1 MTLWQFLTA
10 AMPLFSVFILLVLC
24 RLPARQAMPLSLL
37 ISALLAYL
45 VWQMP
50 ILQLSAAV
58 LEGLVIAATILWII
72 FGAIVL
78 LKVLTLSGAMAV
90 IKAGFSQLSAD
101 KRVQLVIIGW
111 LFVGFLEGAAGFGT
125 PAAIAAPLLVALGFS
140 PLAAVV
146 LALVA
151 DSAAV
156 SFGAVGTPVL
166 VGLAQGVPGV
176 TASELQQIALTAI
189 GIDIFVASWLPLLLV
204 LMYSRFFSEHA
215 NWRYGLSAAP
225 FALLSGFAFTLP
237 AYGVTWWLG
246 PEFPSVLGALIGL
259 AITCS
264 AAHFQLLTPKPSA
277 NTGAVDL
284 SMSVASSQL
293 TQTQALHK
301 QTEHPRAVQSQA
313 EQIALP
319 KRIPLWQAWLPYVA
333 VALLLVLTRV
343 SELPIKAFLQGL
355 NWQWQ
360 GILGSELTV
369 SVAPLYLPGSVF
381 MLVALLAAL
390 VFRLP
395 KVALVNAFRQ
405 SGTMLLPSCIALAA
419 AVPMVRIF
427 LHSDVNALGL
437 PAMPLALAALAAEFL
452 SDYWL
457 ALAPLVGA
465 LGSFIAGSATFSNLM
480 FGSFQ
485 QAMAQQAELPQTL
498 VLALQMLGANAGNM
512 ICVVNV
518 VAAASVV
525 NLNGREGEIIRYTLW
540 PMLFYCTGAALVAF
554 WFFS

>member
-1 MTLWQFLTA
+1 
-10 AMPLFSVFILLVLC
+10 MPLFSVFILLVLC
-24 RLPARQAMPLSLL
+24 RLPARQAMPFSLL
-37 ISALLAYL
+37 ITAALAYM

-50 ILQLSAAV
+50 LLQLSAAV

-78 LKVLTLSGAMAV
+78 LKVLTISGAMEA
-90 IKAGFSQLSAD
+90 IKAGFSQLSSD

-176 TASELQQIALTAI
+176 TSGELQQIALTAI
-189 GIDIFVASWLPLLLV
+189 GIDIFVASWLPLILV
-204 LMYSRFFSEHA
+204 LLYSRFFSEQA
-215 NWRYGLSAAP
+215 NWRFGLAAAP
-225 FALLSGFAFTLP
+225 FALLSGLAFTLP

-264 AAHFQLLTPKPSA
+264 AAHLQILTPKPVVTAPVVSTDFTIQVKQNPGVQTSSA
-277 NTGAVDL
+277 
-284 SMSVASSQL
+284 Q
-293 TQTQALHK
+293 
-301 QTEHPRAVQSQA
+301 VQSNQFA
-313 EQIALP
+313 MQKP
-319 KRIPLWQAWLPYVA
+319 IPLWQAWLPYVA

-343 SELPIKAFLQGL
+343 SELPVKAWLQGV

-390 VFRLP
+390 VFRLSR
-395 KVALVNAFRQ
+395 VQLANAVKQ

-427 LHSDVNALGL
+427 LHSDVNASAL
-437 PAMPLALAALAAEFL
+437 PAMPLALAALAATYL

-485 QAMAQQAELPQTL
+485 QAMAQQADLPQTL

-540 PMLFYCTGAALVAF
+540 PMLFYCSGAALVAF

>member
-37 ISALLAYL
+37 LSTALAYW

-50 ILQLSAAV
+50 LLQLSAAL

-125 PAAIAAPLLVALGFS
+125 PAAIAAPLLVALGFT

-176 TASELQQIALTAI
+176 TAAELQQIALTAI
-189 GIDIFVASWLPLLLV
+189 GIDIFVASWLPLILV
-204 LMYSRFFSEHA
+204 LMYSRFFSEQA
-215 NWRYGLSAAP
+215 NWRYGLAAAP
-225 FALLSGFAFTLP
+225 FALLSGLAFTLP

-246 PEFPSVLGALIGL
+246 PEFPSVLGALLGL

-264 AAHFQLLTPKPSA
+264 AAHFNILTPTPAIKQ
-277 NTGAVDL
+277 
-284 SMSVASSQL
+284 SSDNAATL
-293 TQTQALHK
+293 CS
-301 QTEHPRAVQSQA
+301 ENSDS
-313 EQIALP
+313 QIAP
-319 KRIPLWQAWLPYVA
+319 KAVLNAIPLWQAWLPYVGVA
-333 VALLLVLTRV
+333 VLLVLTRI
-343 SELPIKAFLQGL
+343 SELPIKAWLQGL

-360 GILGSELTV
+360 GILGTELTV

-381 MLVALLAAL
+381 MLVALTAAL
-390 VFRLP
+390 VFRLS
-395 KVALVNAFRQ
+395 KTEIGNAFRQ

-427 LHSDVNALGL
+427 LHSDVNALDL
-437 PAMPLALAALAAEFL
+437 PAMPLALAALAAEYL

-540 PMLFYCTGAALVAF
+540 PMLFYCSGAALVAF

>member
-37 ISALLAYL
+37 ISAVLAYW

-50 ILQLSAAV
+50 LLQLSAAV

-101 KRVQLVIIGW
+101 KKVQLVIIGW

-189 GIDIFVASWLPLLLV
+189 GIDIFVASCLPLILV

-264 AAHFQLLTPKPSA
+264 AAHFRLLTPKPAPTADS
-277 NTGAVDL
+277 GAVDL
-284 SMSVASSQL
+284 SM
-293 TQTQALHK
+293 
-301 QTEHPRAVQSQA
+301 
-313 EQIALP
+313 QIVLP
-319 KRIPLWQAWLPYVA
+319 KRIALWQAWLPYVA

-343 SELPIKAFLQGL
+343 SELPVKAFLQGL
-355 NWQWQ
+355 NLQWQ

-390 VFRLP
+390 VFRLS
-395 KVALVNAFRQ
+395 KAELGKAFRQ

-427 LHSDVNALGL
+427 LHSDINALGL
-437 PAMPLALAALAAEFL
+437 PAMPLALAALAAQYL
-452 SDYWL
+452 TDYWL

>member
-37 ISALLAYL
+37 ISAVLAYW

-50 ILQLSAAV
+50 LLQLTAAV
-58 LEGLVIAATILWII
+58 AEGLVIAATILWII

-78 LKVLTLSGAMAV
+78 LKVLTLSGAMEV

-189 GIDIFVASWLPLLLV
+189 GIDIFVASWLPLILV
-204 LMYSRFFSEHA
+204 LMYSRFFSEQA

-264 AAHFQLLTPKPSA
+264 AAYFHILTPRPVGIA
-277 NTGAVDL
+277 AVGSVTL
-284 SMSVASSQL
+284 SNQAKQSQL
-293 TQTQALHK
+293 TPTQSA
-301 QTEHPRAVQSQA
+301 EIQSDH
-313 EQIALP
+313 ITMP
-319 KRIPLWQAWLPYVA
+319 KPIPLWQAWLPYVA

-343 SELPIKAFLQGL
+343 SELPVKAWLQGI

-369 SVAPLYLPGSVF
+369 SVAPFYLPGSVF
-381 MLVALLAAL
+381 MLVALVAAL
-390 VFRLP
+390 VFRLSR
-395 KVALVNAFRQ
+395 VQLTNAFKQ

-427 LHSDVNALGL
+427 LHSDVNALDL
-437 PAMPLALAALAAEFL
+437 PAMPLALAALAATYL

-540 PMLFYCTGAALVAF
+540 PMLFYCSGAALVAF

>member
-37 ISALLAYL
+37 LSAALAYW

-50 ILQLSAAV
+50 LLQLSAAL

-176 TASELQQIALTAI
+176 TAAELQQIALTAI
-189 GIDIFVASWLPLLLV
+189 GIDIFVASWLPLILV
-204 LMYSRFFSEHA
+204 LMYSRFFSEQA
-215 NWRYGLSAAP
+215 NWRYGFAAAP
-225 FALLSGFAFTLP
+225 FALLSGLAFTLP

-246 PEFPSVLGALIGL
+246 PEFPSVLGALLGL

-264 AAHFQLLTPKPSA
+264 AAHFNILTPTPVIEQGADNVVNLSSEKSDSQTAPVVVLKP
-277 NTGAVDL
+277 
-284 SMSVASSQL
+284 
-293 TQTQALHK
+293 
-301 QTEHPRAVQSQA
+301 
-313 EQIALP
+313 
-319 KRIPLWQAWLPYVA
+319 IPLWQAWLPYVGVA
-333 VALLLVLTRV
+333 VLLVLTRV
-343 SELPIKAFLQGL
+343 SELPIKAWLQGF

-360 GILGSELTV
+360 GILGTELTV

-381 MLVALLAAL
+381 MLVALTAAM
-390 VFRLP
+390 VFRLS
-395 KVALVNAFRQ
+395 KTELGNAFRQ

-427 LHSDVNALGL
+427 LHSDVNALDL
-437 PAMPLALAALAAEFL
+437 PAMPLALAALAAEYL

-540 PMLFYCTGAALVAF
+540 PMLFYCSGAALVAF

>member
-1 MTLWQFLTA
+1 MTFWQLLTA

-37 ISALLAYL
+37 LSAILAYW

-50 ILQLSAAV
+50 ALQLSAAV

-72 FGAIVL
+72 FGALVL
-78 LKVLTLSGAMAV
+78 LKVLTLSSAMAV

-166 VGLAQGVPGV
+166 VGLAQGVPGI
-176 TASELQQIALTAI
+176 TAAELQQTALTAVS
-189 GIDIFVASWLPLLLV
+189 IDIFVASWLPVLLV
-204 LMYSRFFSEHA
+204 LMYSRFFSEQA
-215 NWRYGLSAAP
+215 NWRYGLAAVP
-225 FALLSGFAFTLP
+225 FALLSGLAFTLP

-246 PEFPSVLGALIGL
+246 PEFPSVLGALLGL

-264 AAHFQLLTPKPSA
+264 AAHFNILTPMPVIKQGTD
-277 NTGAVDL
+277 NVVNL
-284 SMSVASSQL
+284 SSEKSDSQTAPVVVL
-293 TQTQALHK
+293 K
-301 QTEHPRAVQSQA
+301 S
-313 EQIALP
+313 
-319 KRIPLWQAWLPYVA
+319 IPLWQAWLPYVGVA
-333 VALLLVLTRV
+333 VLLVLTRV
-343 SELPIKAFLQGL
+343 SELPIKAWLQGL

-360 GILGSELTV
+360 GILGTELTV

-381 MLVALLAAL
+381 MLVALTAAIF
-390 VFRLP
+390 FRLSAADIG
-395 KVALVNAFRQ
+395 KAVTQ
-405 SGTMLLPSCIALAA
+405 SGAMLLPSCIALAA

-427 LHSDVNALGL
+427 LHSDVNAQGL
-437 PAMPLALAALAAEFL
+437 PAMPMALATLAADYL
-452 SDYWL
+452 TDYWI

-540 PMLFYCTGAALVAF
+540 PMLFYCSGAALVAF

>member
-1 MTLWQFLTA
+1 MTILQLLTA

-37 ISALLAYL
+37 LSAALAYW

-50 ILQLSAAV
+50 LLQLSAAL

-111 LFVGFLEGAAGFGT
+111 LFVSFLEGAAGFGT
-125 PAAIAAPLLVALGFS
+125 PAAIAAPLLVALGFT
-140 PLAAVV
+140 PVAAVV

-166 VGLAQGVPGV
+166 VGLAQGVPGI
-176 TASELQQIALTAI
+176 TAAELQQTALTAVS
-189 GIDIFVASWLPLLLV
+189 IDIFVASWLPVLLV
-204 LMYSRFFSEHA
+204 LMYSRFFSEQA
-215 NWRYGLSAAP
+215 NWRYGLAAVP
-225 FALLSGFAFTLP
+225 FALLSGLAFTLP

-246 PEFPSVLGALIGL
+246 PEFPSVLGALLGL

-264 AAHFQLLTPKPSA
+264 AAHFNILTPMPVIKQGTDNVVNLSSEKSDSQTAPVVVLKP
-277 NTGAVDL
+277 
-284 SMSVASSQL
+284 
-293 TQTQALHK
+293 
-301 QTEHPRAVQSQA
+301 
-313 EQIALP
+313 
-319 KRIPLWQAWLPYVA
+319 IPLWQAWLPYVGVA
-333 VALLLVLTRV
+333 VLLVLTRV
-343 SELPIKAFLQGL
+343 SELPIKAWLQGL

-360 GILGSELTV
+360 GILGTELTV

-381 MLVALLAAL
+381 MLVALTAAIF
-390 VFRLP
+390 FRLSAADIG
-395 KVALVNAFRQ
+395 KAVTQ
-405 SGTMLLPSCIALAA
+405 SGAMLLPSCIALAA

-427 LHSDVNALGL
+427 LHSDVNAQGL
-437 PAMPLALAALAAEFL
+437 PAMPMALATLAADYL
-452 SDYWL
+452 TDYWI

-540 PMLFYCTGAALVAF
+540 PMLFYCSGAALVAF

>member
-37 ISALLAYL
+37 LSTILAYW

-50 ILQLSAAV
+50 LLQLSAAL

-176 TASELQQIALTAI
+176 TATELQQISLTAI
-189 GIDIFVASWLPLLLV
+189 GIDIFVASWLPLILV
-204 LMYSRFFSEHA
+204 LMYSRFFSEQA
-215 NWRYGLSAAP
+215 NWRYGLAAAP
-225 FALLSGFAFTLP
+225 FALLSGLAFTLP

-246 PEFPSVLGALIGL
+246 PEFPSVLGALLGL

-264 AAHFQLLTPKPSA
+264 AAHFNFLTPTPVIKQHTEYAAGLGHNQSGHQSDHQSYHQSYHQSDNQA
-277 NTGAVDL
+277 AAGA
-284 SMSVASSQL
+284 QL
-293 TQTQALHK
+293 KA
-301 QTEHPRAVQSQA
+301 
-313 EQIALP
+313 
-319 KRIPLWQAWLPYVA
+319 IPLWQAWLPYVGVA
-333 VALLLVLTRV
+333 VLLVLTRV
-343 SELPIKAFLQGL
+343 SELPIKAWLQGL

-360 GILGSELTV
+360 GILGTELTV
-369 SVAPLYLPGSVF
+369 SVAPLYLPGAVF
-381 MLVALLAAL
+381 MLVALVAAL
-390 VFRLP
+390 LFRLTAADLG
-395 KVALVNAFRQ
+395 KAFKQ
-405 SGTMLLPSCIALAA
+405 SGSMLLPSCIALAA

-427 LHSDVNALGL
+427 LHSDVNTLGL
-437 PAMPLALAALAAEFL
+437 PAMPLALAALAAAYL
-452 SDYWL
+452 TDYWL

-540 PMLFYCTGAALVAF
+540 PMLFYCSGAALVAF

>member
-24 RLPARQAMPLSLL
+24 RLPARQAMSLSLL
-37 ISALLAYL
+37 LSAILAYW

-50 ILQLSAAV
+50 LLQLSAAL

-176 TASELQQIALTAI
+176 TATVLQQVALTAI
-189 GIDIFVASWLPLLLV
+189 GIDIFVASWLPLILV
-204 LMYSRFFSEHA
+204 LMYSRFFSEQA
-215 NWRYGLSAAP
+215 NWRYGLAAAP
-225 FALLSGFAFTLP
+225 FALLSGLAFTLP

-246 PEFPSVLGALIGL
+246 PEFPSVLGALLGL
-259 AITCS
+259 ALTCS
-264 AAHFQLLTPKPSA
+264 AAHFNFLTPTPVIKQHTEFAAGLGHNQSDHQSSHQTA
-277 NTGAVDL
+277 AGA
-284 SMSVASSQL
+284 QL
-293 TQTQALHK
+293 KA
-301 QTEHPRAVQSQA
+301 
-313 EQIALP
+313 
-319 KRIPLWQAWLPYVA
+319 IPLWQAWLPYVGVA
-333 VALLLVLTRV
+333 VLLVLTRV
-343 SELPIKAFLQGL
+343 SELPIKVWLQGL

-360 GILGSELTV
+360 GILGTELTV

-381 MLVALLAAL
+381 LLVALIAAL
-390 VFRLP
+390 VFRLS
-395 KVALVNAFRQ
+395 KAEIGNAFKQ

-427 LHSDVNALGL
+427 LHSDVNALDL
-437 PAMPLALAALAAEFL
+437 PAMPLALAALAAEYL

-525 NLNGREGEIIRYTLW
+525 NLNGREGEIIRYTLL
-540 PMLFYCTGAALVAF
+540 PMLFYCSGAALVAL

>member
-37 ISALLAYL
+37 ISAVLAYW

-50 ILQLSAAV
+50 LLQLTAAV
-58 LEGLVIAATILWII
+58 AEGLVIAATILWII

-78 LKVLTLSGAMAV
+78 LKVLTLSGAMEV
-90 IKAGFSQLSAD
+90 IKAGFCQLSAD

-176 TASELQQIALTAI
+176 TSGELQQIALTAI
-189 GIDIFVASWLPLLLV
+189 GIDIFVASWLPLILV
-204 LMYSRFFSEHA
+204 LMYSRFFSEQA
-215 NWRYGLSAAP
+215 NWRYGLAAAP
-225 FALLSGFAFTLP
+225 FALLSGLAFTLP

-264 AAHFQLLTPKPSA
+264 AAHFQILTPKPVVTA
-277 NTGAVDL
+277 P
-284 SMSVASSQL
+284 VASADFTIQVKQNPGV
-293 TQTQALHK
+293 QTSSAQ
-301 QTEHPRAVQSQA
+301 VQSDHSTMPKP
-313 EQIALP
+313 IA
-319 KRIPLWQAWLPYVA
+319 LWQAWLPYVA

-343 SELPIKAFLQGL
+343 SELPVKAWLQGV

-381 MLVALLAAL
+381 MLVALVAAFA
-390 VFRLP
+390 FRLSR
-395 KVALVNAFRQ
+395 AQLGNAFKQ
-405 SGTMLLPSCIALAA
+405 SSTMLLPSCIALAA

-427 LHSDVNALGL
+427 LHSDVNALAL
-437 PAMPLALAALAAEFL
+437 PAMPLALAALAATYL

-485 QAMAQQAELPQTL
+485 QAMAQQADLPQTL

-540 PMLFYCTGAALVAF
+540 PMLFYCSGAALVAF

>member
-37 ISALLAYL
+37 ISAVLAYW

-50 ILQLSAAV
+50 LLQLTAAV
-58 LEGLVIAATILWII
+58 AEGLVIAATILWII

-78 LKVLTLSGAMAV
+78 LKVLTLSGAMEV
-90 IKAGFSQLSAD
+90 IKAGFCQLSAD

-176 TASELQQIALTAI
+176 TAAELQQIALTAI
-189 GIDIFVASWLPLLLV
+189 GIDIFVASWLPLILV
-204 LMYSRFFSEHA
+204 LMYSRFFSEQA
-215 NWRYGLSAAP
+215 NWRYGLAAAP
-225 FALLSGFAFTLP
+225 FALLSGLAFTLP
-237 AYGVTWWLG
+237 AYAVTWWLG

-259 AITCS
+259 AITCC
-264 AAHFQLLTPKPSA
+264 AAHFHILTPKPA
-277 NTGAVDL
+277 GIAAVGSIAL
-284 SMSVASSQL
+284 SNQAKQSQVV
-293 TQTQALHK
+293 QTQSA
-301 QTEHPRAVQSQA
+301 EVQS
-313 EQIALP
+313 EHIAMP
-319 KRIPLWQAWLPYVA
+319 KPIALWQAWLPYVA

-343 SELPIKAFLQGL
+343 SALPVKAWLQGI

-360 GILGSELTV
+360 SIFGTELTV
-369 SVAPLYLPGSVF
+369 SVAPFYLPGSVF
-381 MLVALLAAL
+381 MLVALVAAFA
-390 VFRLP
+390 FRLSR
-395 KVALVNAFRQ
+395 AQLGNAFKQ

-427 LHSDVNALGL
+427 LHSDVNALAL
-437 PAMPLALAALAAEFL
+437 PAMPLALAALAATYL

-485 QAMAQQAELPQTL
+485 QAMAQQAELPQNL

-540 PMLFYCTGAALVAF
+540 PMLFYCSGAALVAF

>member
-1 MTLWQFLTA
+1 VTFWQLLTA

-37 ISALLAYL
+37 LSAALAYW

-50 ILQLSAAV
+50 LLQLSAAL

-90 IKAGFSQLSAD
+90 IKAGFSQLSGD

-125 PAAIAAPLLVALGFS
+125 PAAIAAPLLVALGFT
-140 PLAAVV
+140 PMAAVV

-176 TASELQQIALTAI
+176 TAAELQQIALTAV
-189 GIDIFVASWLPLLLV
+189 GIDIFVASWLPVLLV
-204 LMYSRFFSEHA
+204 LMYSRFFSEHVS
-215 NWRYGLSAAP
+215 WRYGLAAAP
-225 FALLSGFAFTLP
+225 FALLSGLAFTLP
-237 AYGVTWWLG
+237 AYLVTWWLG
-246 PEFPSVLGALIGL
+246 PEFPSVLGALLGL
-259 AITCS
+259 AITCT
-264 AAHFQLLTPKPSA
+264 AAHFRFLTPKMAGDTAPYFAAGSENNA
-277 NTGAVDL
+277 
-284 SMSVASSQL
+284 ASNHAG
-293 TQTQALHK
+293 QAAL
-301 QTEHPRAVQSQA
+301 
-313 EQIALP
+313 LP
-319 KRIPLWQAWLPYVA
+319 KIPLWQAWLPYVL

-343 SELPIKAFLQGL
+343 SELPVKAWLQGL

-381 MLVALLAAL
+381 MLVALAAAL
-390 VFRLP
+390 LFRLT
-395 KVALVNAFRQ
+395 VADLGKAFKQ
-405 SGTMLLPSCIALAA
+405 SGSMLLPSCIALAA

-427 LHSDVNALGL
+427 LHSDVNTLGL
-437 PAMPLALAALAAEFL
+437 PAMPLALAALAAAYL
-452 SDYWL
+452 TDYWV

-485 QAMAQQAELPQTL
+485 QAMAQQADLPQTL

-540 PMLFYCTGAALVAF
+540 PMLFYCSGAALVAF

>member
-1 MTLWQFLTA
+1 VTFWQLLTA

-37 ISALLAYL
+37 LSAILAYW

-50 ILQLSAAV
+50 ALQLSAAV

-72 FGAIVL
+72 FGALVL
-78 LKVLTLSGAMAV
+78 LKVLTLSSAMAV

-166 VGLAQGVPGV
+166 VGLAQGVPGI
-176 TASELQQIALTAI
+176 TAAELQQTALTAVS
-189 GIDIFVASWLPLLLV
+189 IDIFVASWLPVLLV
-204 LMYSRFFSEHA
+204 LMYSRFFSEQA
-215 NWRYGLSAAP
+215 NWRYGLAAVP
-225 FALLSGFAFTLP
+225 FALLSGLAFTLP

-246 PEFPSVLGALIGL
+246 PEFPSVLGALLGL

-264 AAHFQLLTPKPSA
+264 AAHFNILTPMPVIKQGTD
-277 NTGAVDL
+277 NVVNL
-284 SMSVASSQL
+284 SSEKSDSQTAPVVVL
-293 TQTQALHK
+293 K
-301 QTEHPRAVQSQA
+301 S
-313 EQIALP
+313 
-319 KRIPLWQAWLPYVA
+319 IPLWQAWLPYVGVA
-333 VALLLVLTRV
+333 VLLVLTRV
-343 SELPIKAFLQGL
+343 SELPIKAWLQGL

-360 GILGSELTV
+360 GILGTELTV

-381 MLVALLAAL
+381 MLVALTAAIF
-390 VFRLP
+390 FRLSAADIG
-395 KVALVNAFRQ
+395 KAVTQ
-405 SGTMLLPSCIALAA
+405 SGAMLLPSCIALAA

-427 LHSDVNALGL
+427 LHSDVNAQGL
-437 PAMPLALAALAAEFL
+437 PAMPMALATLAADYL
-452 SDYWL
+452 TDYWI

-540 PMLFYCTGAALVAF
+540 PMLFYCSGAALVAF

>member
-37 ISALLAYL
+37 ISTVLAYW
-45 VWQMP
+45 VWQMSF
-50 ILQLSAAV
+50 LQLAAAV
-58 LEGLVIAATILWII
+58 AEGLVIVATILWII

-176 TASELQQIALTAI
+176 TAIELQQIALTAI
-189 GIDIFVASWLPLLLV
+189 GIDIFVASWLPLILV
-204 LMYSRFFSEHA
+204 LMYSRFFCEQA
-215 NWRYGLSAAP
+215 NWRYGLAAAP
-225 FALLSGFAFTLP
+225 FAILSGLAFTLP
-237 AYGVTWWLG
+237 AYAVTWWLG

-264 AAHFQLLTPKPSA
+264 AAHFQILTPKPA
-277 NTGAVDL
+277 LTIPVGAIDL
-284 SMSVASSQL
+284 SIQTHQSQL
-293 TQTQALHK
+293 AQTQSVHISVPK
-301 QTEHPRAVQSQA
+301 P
-313 EQIALP
+313 IALW
-319 KRIPLWQAWLPYVA
+319 KAWLHYVV

-343 SELPIKAFLQGL
+343 SELPFKAWLQGV

-360 GILGSELTV
+360 AIFGTELTV
-369 SVAPLYLPGSVF
+369 SVAPFYLPGSVF

-390 VFRLP
+390 VFRLSRGQ
-395 KVALVNAFRQ
+395 LGNAFKQ
-405 SGTMLLPSCIALAA
+405 SGIMLLPSCIALAA

-427 LHSDVNALGL
+427 LHSDVNALDL
-437 PAMPLALAALAAEFL
+437 PAMPLALAALAAEYL
-452 SDYWL
+452 SDSWL

-485 QAMAQQAELPQTL
+485 QAMAQEADLPANL

-512 ICVVNV
+512 LCVVNV

-540 PMLFYCTGAALVAF
+540 PMLFYCVAASVVAWMLF
-554 WFFS
+554 R

>member
-1 MTLWQFLTA
+1 M
-10 AMPLFSVFILLVLC
+10 
-24 RLPARQAMPLSLL
+24 
-37 ISALLAYL
+37 AYW

-50 ILQLSAAV
+50 ILQLSAAL
-58 LEGLVIAATILWII
+58 LEGLIIAATILWII

-176 TASELQQIALTAI
+176 TSAELHQIALTAI
-189 GIDIFVASWLPLLLV
+189 GIDIFVASWLPLILV
-204 LMYSRFFSEHA
+204 LMYSRFFSEQA
-215 NWRYGLSAAP
+215 NWRYGLAAAP
-225 FALLSGFAFTLP
+225 FALLSGLAFTLP

-246 PEFPSVLGALIGL
+246 PEFPSVLGALLGL

-264 AAHFQLLTPKPSA
+264 AAHFNFLTPRSTLTPDNALATSLHLAKNDMPIA
-277 NTGAVDL
+277 
-284 SMSVASSQL
+284 AS
-293 TQTQALHK
+293 
-301 QTEHPRAVQSQA
+301 P
-313 EQIALP
+313 QIN
-319 KRIPLWQAWLPYVA
+319 RIPLWQAWLPYVA

-343 SELPIKAFLQGL
+343 TTLPLKAWLQSM

-360 GILGSELTV
+360 GILGTDISV

-381 MLVALLAAL
+381 MLVALAAAWG
-390 VFRLP
+390 FRLS
-395 KVALVNAFRQ
+395 AVNVGKAFMQ
-405 SGTMLLPSCIALAA
+405 SGNMLLPSCIALAA

-427 LHSDVNALGL
+427 LHSDVNALAL
-437 PAMPLALAALAAEFL
+437 PAMPIALAAVAAQYL

-457 ALAPLVGA
+457 AFAPLVGA

-485 QAMAQQAELPQTL
+485 QAMALQAELPQTL

-540 PMLFYCTGAALVAF
+540 PMLFYCSGAALVAF

>member
-1 MTLWQFLTA
+1 MTFWQLLTA

-37 ISALLAYL
+37 LSAILAYW

-50 ILQLSAAV
+50 ALQLSAAV

-72 FGAIVL
+72 FGALVL
-78 LKVLTLSGAMAV
+78 LKVLTLSSAMAV

-166 VGLAQGVPGV
+166 VGLAQGVPGI
-176 TASELQQIALTAI
+176 TAAELQQTALTAVS
-189 GIDIFVASWLPLLLV
+189 IDIFVASWLPVLLV
-204 LMYSRFFSEHA
+204 LMYSRFFSEQA
-215 NWRYGLSAAP
+215 NWRYGLAAVP
-225 FALLSGFAFTLP
+225 FALLSGLAFTLP

-246 PEFPSVLGALIGL
+246 PEFPSVLGALLGL

-264 AAHFQLLTPKPSA
+264 AAHFNILTPIPVIKQGADNVVNLSSEKSDSQTAPVVVLKP
-277 NTGAVDL
+277 
-284 SMSVASSQL
+284 
-293 TQTQALHK
+293 
-301 QTEHPRAVQSQA
+301 
-313 EQIALP
+313 
-319 KRIPLWQAWLPYVA
+319 IPLWQAWLPYVGVA
-333 VALLLVLTRV
+333 VLLVLTRV
-343 SELPIKAFLQGL
+343 SELPIKAWLQVL

-360 GILGSELTV
+360 GILGTELTV

-381 MLVALLAAL
+381 MLVALTAAIF
-390 VFRLP
+390 FRLSAADIG
-395 KVALVNAFRQ
+395 KAVTQ
-405 SGTMLLPSCIALAA
+405 SGAMLLPSCIALAA

-437 PAMPLALAALAAEFL
+437 PAMPMALAALAADYL
-452 SDYWL
+452 TDYWI

-540 PMLFYCTGAALVAF
+540 PMLFYCSGVALVAF